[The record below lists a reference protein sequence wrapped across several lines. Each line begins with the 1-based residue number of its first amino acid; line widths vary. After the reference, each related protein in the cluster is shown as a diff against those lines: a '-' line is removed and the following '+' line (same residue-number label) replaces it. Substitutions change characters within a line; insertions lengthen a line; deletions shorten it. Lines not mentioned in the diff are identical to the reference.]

1 MMTVTRG
8 GKSHRVYKTTYLF
21 ERKQPGA
28 GKLLP
33 TSRLEKITA
42 AAKQAKLDLD
52 RDRASAALPPAPAA
66 AGLASGVAATGP
78 AGLAPGAAATGPG
91 PGPAASDTAA
101 SAAPAADPPTESPL
115 TSATPMLEIS
125 TNVVIATYDS
135 AGRFDWWCGR
145 VQQML
150 CKSGGKRGSYVR
162 TYLPVPFDEAK
173 AANYKIHCN
182 FYAKSGAEGVYTFKY
197 NVDDSAPYHM
207 ESVLG
212 LLDLNLPTDEGV
224 YVPRDQQAG
233 WKFDEAL
240 KLITPAAD
248 SAPHR
253 KRARSTADDEAGG
266 SSGAKKRAL
275 TVTLKRKGGTLG
287 ISVDPNNHQ
296 ITNVVEGGAGDTA
309 GLCVGD
315 FIAEVNGKSTTGGS
329 FGKLLP
335 AAAMAEIRLRLIRV
349 QVVDPGHLHLPLRA

>member
-1 MMTVTRG
+1 
-8 GKSHRVYKTTYLF
+8 
-21 ERKQPGA
+21 
-28 GKLLP
+28 
-33 TSRLEKITA
+33 
-42 AAKQAKLDLD
+42 
-52 RDRASAALPPAPAA
+52 
-66 AGLASGVAATGP
+66 
-78 AGLAPGAAATGPG
+78 
-91 PGPAASDTAA
+91 
-101 SAAPAADPPTESPL
+101 
-115 TSATPMLEIS
+115 MLEIS

-182 FYAKSGAEGVYTFKY
+182 FYAKSGADGVYTFKY

-212 LLDLNLPTDEGV
+212 LLDLNLPSDEGV

-335 AAAMAEIRLRLIRV
+335 AAATAEIRLRLIRV
-349 QVVDPGHLHLPLRA
+349 QVVEPDHLHLPDVLA

>member
-1 MMTVTRG
+1 M
-8 GKSHRVYKTTYLF
+8 
-21 ERKQPGA
+21 
-28 GKLLP
+28 
-33 TSRLEKITA
+33 
-42 AAKQAKLDLD
+42 
-52 RDRASAALPPAPAA
+52 
-66 AGLASGVAATGP
+66 
-78 AGLAPGAAATGPG
+78 
-91 PGPAASDTAA
+91 
-101 SAAPAADPPTESPL
+101 
-115 TSATPMLEIS
+115 
-125 TNVVIATYDS
+125 
-135 AGRFDWWCGR
+135 
-145 VQQML
+145 
-150 CKSGGKRGSYVR
+150 R

-182 FYAKSGAEGVYTFKY
+182 FYAKSGADGVYTFKY

-335 AAAMAEIRLRLIRV
+335 AAATAEIRLRLIRV
-349 QVVDPGHLHLPLRA
+349 QVVDPGHLHLPDLRA

>member
-1 MMTVTRG
+1 M
-8 GKSHRVYKTTYLF
+8 
-21 ERKQPGA
+21 QPF
-28 GKLLP
+28 
-33 TSRLEKITA
+33 
-42 AAKQAKLDLD
+42 QAVNGTGEV
-52 RDRASAALPPAPAA
+52 APP
-66 AGLASGVAATGP
+66 LSLSFAATG
-78 AGLAPGAAATGPG
+78 TG

-182 FYAKSGAEGVYTFKY
+182 FYAKSGADGVYTFKY

-212 LLDLNLPTDEGV
+212 LLDLNLPSDEGV

-253 KRARSTADDEAGG
+253 KRGRGVPPTTRLAAPLARRSAP
-266 SSGAKKRAL
+266 R
-275 TVTLKRKGGTLG
+275 R
-287 ISVDPNNHQ
+287 
-296 ITNVVEGGAGDTA
+296 
-309 GLCVGD
+309 
-315 FIAEVNGKSTTGGS
+315 
-329 FGKLLP
+329 
-335 AAAMAEIRLRLIRV
+335 
-349 QVVDPGHLHLPLRA
+349 

>member
-1 MMTVTRG
+1 
-8 GKSHRVYKTTYLF
+8 
-21 ERKQPGA
+21 
-28 GKLLP
+28 
-33 TSRLEKITA
+33 
-42 AAKQAKLDLD
+42 
-52 RDRASAALPPAPAA
+52 
-66 AGLASGVAATGP
+66 
-78 AGLAPGAAATGPG
+78 
-91 PGPAASDTAA
+91 
-101 SAAPAADPPTESPL
+101 
-115 TSATPMLEIS
+115 MLEIS

-173 AANYKIHCN
+173 AVNYKIHCN
-182 FYAKSGAEGVYTFKY
+182 FYAKSGADGVYTFKY

-212 LLDLNLPTDEGV
+212 LLDLNLPSDEGV
-224 YVPRDQQAG
+224 Y
-233 WKFDEAL
+233 
-240 KLITPAAD
+240 
-248 SAPHR
+248 
-253 KRARSTADDEAGG
+253 
-266 SSGAKKRAL
+266 
-275 TVTLKRKGGTLG
+275 GGTLG

-335 AAAMAEIRLRLIRV
+335 AAAIL
-349 QVVDPGHLHLPLRA
+349 DYSGY

>member
-1 MMTVTRG
+1 
-8 GKSHRVYKTTYLF
+8 
-21 ERKQPGA
+21 
-28 GKLLP
+28 
-33 TSRLEKITA
+33 
-42 AAKQAKLDLD
+42 
-52 RDRASAALPPAPAA
+52 
-66 AGLASGVAATGP
+66 
-78 AGLAPGAAATGPG
+78 
-91 PGPAASDTAA
+91 
-101 SAAPAADPPTESPL
+101 
-115 TSATPMLEIS
+115 MLEIG

-173 AANYKIHCN
+173 AVNYKIHCN
-182 FYAKSGAEGVYTFKY
+182 FYAKSGADGVYTFKY

-212 LLDLNLPTDEGV
+212 LLDLNLPSDEGV

-309 GLCVGD
+309 GLWW
-315 FIAEVNGKSTTGGS
+315 ATSSPRSTAS
-329 FGKLLP
+329 RRP
-335 AAAMAEIRLRLIRV
+335 AAPLASCCLLQRRRRLGCGSSECRWLSPTIYTS
-349 QVVDPGHLHLPLRA
+349 LTY

>member
-1 MMTVTRG
+1 
-8 GKSHRVYKTTYLF
+8 
-21 ERKQPGA
+21 
-28 GKLLP
+28 
-33 TSRLEKITA
+33 
-42 AAKQAKLDLD
+42 
-52 RDRASAALPPAPAA
+52 
-66 AGLASGVAATGP
+66 
-78 AGLAPGAAATGPG
+78 
-91 PGPAASDTAA
+91 
-101 SAAPAADPPTESPL
+101 
-115 TSATPMLEIS
+115 
-125 TNVVIATYDS
+125 
-135 AGRFDWWCGR
+135 
-145 VQQML
+145 ML

-182 FYAKSGAEGVYTFKY
+182 FYAKSGADGDYTFKY

-253 KRARSTADDEAGG
+253 KRSTADDEAGG

-275 TVTLKRKGGTLG
+275 TLTRKGGTLG

-335 AAAMAEIRLRLIRV
+335 AAATAEIRLRLIRS
-349 QVVDPGHLHLPLRA
+349 QIRAVGPTFFRLDYSGY